1 MSAKILVLGK
11 EQPSVYAFDN
21 TYIKPA
27 INVGFSVK
35 TQWVFKT
42 VYYPKDVNGKLAK
55 TVKTDLQREWLSDN
69 QDTLDN
75 ADIIL
80 CTDGAYFK
88 TLSKTNKIDTLLGQ
102 VVNSVCTKTKV
113 MYLPSIGS
121 YSYNPDKVRGQIQL
135 VMENAYNYLKG
146 TYIDIG
152 SNIIHS
158 EAYPIT
164 LSDITA
170 YLDLYKNEP
179 IVYVDIETFSLN
191 LTSAGLGTIAFA
203 KDKHNGFAFPVDLGE
218 YPTET
223 RQLLRNF
230 FIEYKGKIV
239 FHKANFDVMILV
251 YELFMDSDTTNFK
264 GMELGLDVMCRN
276 LEDTLL
282 ITYLATNSCAGNTL
296 GLKQLA
302 APFAGNWAVDVNDIK
317 AVDLDKLLKYNLI
330 DTLSTA
336 YTYGTYYPKMVEDN
350 QLELYEG
357 LFKETLRTNIHMQ
370 LVGLPINLDEVN
382 SLEKTLEGLAKNAL
396 DRIKNSSIINQVEYA
411 LTVKHMNKRNDMLKT
426 KQITLTDEWQ
436 TFSVTSPKHLQTMLY
451 ECMALP
457 IIETTDAGK
466 PSTSKKTVKKLM
478 AHTNDPDYLTVLQA
492 IQDFADINKIL
503 TAFIPAFKNADIDKN
518 GNAYLRGYFNLCGT
532 VSGRLSSN
540 NPNLQNLPSTGSK
553 YAKMVK
559 HVFQSNDEWLFV
571 GIDFASLEDRISA
584 VYTKDPNKLAV
595 YLYGYDGHCLR
606 AYSYYGDQMPKIT
619 EQLQG
624 LISNSPEYVSIIN
637 SIDGHEEYG
646 NFRQRSKNPTFA
658 LTYAGTHATLM
669 RNLGFSKKEALRVEQ
684 QYHELYKVSDEFIQN
699 KINQAKKNGYVT
711 GAFGLRVRTPLLHN
725 NFGKLSNE
733 AAAEA
738 RTAGNALGQ
747 GWGLLNDRAMNAVLK
762 RVRESKFNGMVQ
774 PCAKIHDAC
783 YYLIKNDAELLEW
796 FNKVVVEESLW
807 QDHPNI
813 AHPDVGL
820 GGQLDIFIPTWA
832 DALTL
837 PVDATKETIISIVRK
852 HLNMEEV

>member
-1 MSAKILVLGK
+1 
-11 EQPSVYAFDN
+11 
-21 TYIKPA
+21 
-27 INVGFSVK
+27 
-35 TQWVFKT
+35 
-42 VYYPKDVNGKLAK
+42 
-55 TVKTDLQREWLSDN
+55 
-69 QDTLDN
+69 
-75 ADIIL
+75 
-80 CTDGAYFK
+80 
-88 TLSKTNKIDTLLGQ
+88 
-102 VVNSVCTKTKV
+102 

-158 EAYPIT
+158 EAYPTT
-164 LSDITA
+164 LQDIVA

-264 GMELGLDVMCRN
+264 GMELGLDVMCSN

-317 AVDLDKLLKYNLI
+317 TVDLNKLLTYNLI

-336 YTYGTYYPKMVEDN
+336 YVYDTYYPKMLEDN

-382 SLEKTLEGLAKNAL
+382 SLEKTLKGLAQDAL

-411 LTVKHMNKRNDMLKT
+411 LTVNHIDKRNAMLKT

-553 YAKMVK
+553 YAKTVK

-571 GIDFASLEDRISA
+571 GIDFSSLEARIDA
-584 VYTKDPNKLAV
+584 LTTRDPNKLKV
-595 YLYGYDGHCLR
+595 YLEGYDSHCLN
-606 AYSYYGDQMPKIT
+606 AFAFFKNQMPDIVDT
-619 EQLQG
+619 LD
-624 LISNSPEYVSIIN
+624 SIN
-637 SIDGHEEYG
+637 SIKDKYPHLRQSAKPAGFSLQYG
-646 NFRQRSKNPTFA
+646 GTEITLEKNC
-658 LTYAGTHATLM
+658 
-669 RNLGFSKKEALRVEQ
+669 GFSKEVARNVYKG
-684 QYHELYKVSDEFIQN
+684 YHSLYKVSDAWKLS
-699 KINQAKKNGYVT
+699 KINQAKKDGYVT

-774 PCAKIHDAC
+774 PCAKIH
-783 YYLIKNDAELLEW
+783 
-796 FNKVVVEESLW
+796 
-807 QDHPNI
+807 
-813 AHPDVGL
+813 
-820 GGQLDIFIPTWA
+820 
-832 DALTL
+832 
-837 PVDATKETIISIVRK
+837 
-852 HLNMEEV
+852 